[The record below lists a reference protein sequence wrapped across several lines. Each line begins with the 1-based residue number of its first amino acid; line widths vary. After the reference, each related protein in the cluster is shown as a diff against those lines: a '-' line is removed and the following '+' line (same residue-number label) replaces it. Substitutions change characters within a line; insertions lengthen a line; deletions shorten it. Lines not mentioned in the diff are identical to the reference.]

1 MRTYSLRATTAAVLN
16 FLHPVFR
23 VVAETP
29 DRDLDSSMAL
39 EDPQALI
46 LAGVAVLAALYV
58 VRWKTH
64 PVSRERN
71 VVGDE
76 AANRDHLNTQ
86 LNPIPTVGGSGAP
99 GLAIL
104 TALNFWRNGKQ
115 LLEEGYQKVCV
126 LSFYL
131 RYGITDVLLVAAQY
145 YGTSFKVAYL
155 DKWLVV
161 VSGPEM
167 LDELRRRPDEEVS
180 FLEGAEE
187 VRNAII
193 CLSLAHSLM

>member
-126 LSFYL
+126 LSL
-131 RYGITDVLLVAAQY
+131 
-145 YGTSFKVAYL
+145 
-155 DKWLVV
+155 
-161 VSGPEM
+161 
-167 LDELRRRPDEEVS
+167 
-180 FLEGAEE
+180 
-187 VRNAII
+187 
-193 CLSLAHSLM
+193 